1 MNYDLWVDLRN
12 KLLSTSE
19 QDGFDRYSY
28 ESEAGYQRVLKLLA
42 ADGYQMCHHT
52 MQSAN

>member
-42 ADGYQMCHHT
+42 ADGYQMCS
-52 MQSAN
+52 MQSVN